1 LLLLMSALRGFRIV
15 ALGRE
20 INQLLIQRGELGGIQ
35 LMAER
40 NRLVGPAA
48 VGEANETLT
57 ELAGLRIIK

>member
-57 ELAGLRIIK
+57 